1 MAYEL
6 IIIGG
11 GIVFGLI
18 GFIIG
23 ALLVRRA
30 YKASPSL
37 MHYKRIVDILT
48 LRKLHNK
55 LYSKDLVYDK
65 TKSKTGEDHIEH
77 YESMRDK
84 LTIRKKEAAEPLVEG
99 LGLGGGMLGNIIGGF
114 IAILIGVTL
123 LPTIAEQVG
132 KASLQMNATSP
143 SIEMTTTVMKLVP
156 VFFAIALLGIGIAVA
171 FSTLRN
177 VGMV

>member
-1 MAYEL
+1 MVYEL
-6 IIIGG
+6 LIIAG
-11 GIVFGLI
+11 GILFGLI

-48 LRKLHNK
+48 LRKLHGK
-55 LYSKDLVYDK
+55 LYSNDLVSGAP
-65 TKSKTGEDHIEH
+65 KSKTGEDHIEH

-84 LTIRKKEAAEPLVEG
+84 LTIRKKEAAEPLSEG
-99 LGLGGGMLGNIIGGF
+99 LGFGGISISNIIGGF
-114 IAILIGVTL
+114 ITILIGVSL

-132 KASLQMNATSP
+132 KATGQNVSNSMTSVL
-143 SIEMTTTVMKLVP
+143 SIVP
-156 VFFAIALLGIGIAVA
+156 IFFAIAILCIGIAVA

-177 VGMV
+177 VGVV